1 MPEITF
7 EESCRQIQAVTD
19 RVREWE
25 KNKDWAAALAGL
37 HELLGHPCA
46 HHQVDAYE
54 VWDDIHE
61 IHKQA
66 GDYDAAIA
74 AKQEAVRVG
83 YRSVPDPDADIADCH
98 LRAGRRAEADTLFA
112 DLRART
118 PDDVWLYNAAGF
130 AYAWA
135 SDPAE
140 AARWLRQGIDVAL
153 RTGDPDQVVIQ
164 LLEGLEDAW
173 ATLGQAPEPDLK
185 DRVEVFAKA
194 WRPPAG
200 GARVRWD
207 DDLPPLEDR
216 PCGYCGFE
224 PDRSWAERQER
235 RRRTN
240 RRALEEEMPEAL
252 ARLEALSTAAAH
264 RQPTRLR
271 GAMVLSVAW
280 FPLGEWEKATS
291 MWPDL
296 LDELPAEHSE
306 YSHRI
311 EARVKRI
318 VRAAAGHP
326 MHVSPMTVEG
336 LLAYCAERGEAPA
349 TAEARSSYAAEI
361 SRERGSVPWPPGR
374 NAPCWCGSGRKYKTC
389 CGPIPPVPQ

>member
-7 EESCRQIQAVTD
+7 EESCRQVQAITD
-19 RVREWE
+19 SVRENK
-25 KNKDWAAALAGL
+25 KNKDWAAALAGVQ
-37 HELLGHPCA
+37 ELLGHPCA
-46 HHQVDAYE
+46 HHQVVAYE
-54 VWDDIHE
+54 AWDDIHE

-83 YRSVPDPDADIADCH
+83 YQSVPDPDADIAECH
-98 LRAGRRAEADTLFA
+98 LRAGRRAEADALFA
-112 DLRART
+112 DVKART

-130 AYAWA
+130 SYAWA

-140 AARWLRQGIDVAL
+140 AARWFREGIDVAL
-153 RTGDPDQVVIQ
+153 RTGDADQVVFQ
-164 LLEGLEDAW
+164 LLEGLEGAW
-173 ATLGQAPEPDLK
+173 TAAGQAPEPGLK
-185 DRVEVFAKA
+185 DRAEAFAEA
-194 WRPPAG
+194 WEPPSG
-200 GARVRWD
+200 GARTRW
-207 DDLPPLEDR
+207 DDLPPHEDR
-216 PCGYCGFE
+216 PCGYCGYD
-224 PDRSWAERQER
+224 PDRSWAEQEER
-235 RRRTN
+235 RRRAN
-240 RRALEEEMPEAL
+240 RRTLQDEMAEAL
-252 ARLEALSTAAAH
+252 ARLEAMPTPDSQ

-296 LDELPAEHSE
+296 LDDLPAEHSD

-311 EARVKRI
+311 EARIKRV

-326 MHVSPMTVEG
+326 MRVSPMTVDG
-336 LLAYCAERGEAPA
+336 LLAHSIEHDDDPA
-349 TAEARSSYAAEI
+349 KPEARSSYAAEI
-361 SRERGSVPWPPGR
+361 SHRGEAVAWPPGR

-389 CGPIPPVPQ
+389 CGPIPPAPK